1 MSDQEQ
7 LELFRA
13 VLLEATKL
21 FQETRKDIVILQ
33 RQLIALKESLAA
45 SDPQFRDHFQAVL
58 VGVEKSL
65 DAQKLP
71 AEGELEKTLNE
82 LIVMLSSNKKR
93 VN

>member
-7 LELFRA
+7 LELFRV

-21 FQETRKDIVILQ
+21 FRETRKDIVILQ
-33 RQLIALKESLAA
+33 KQVIALKESFARL
-45 SDPQFRDHFQAVL
+45 DPQWRNHFQSVL
-58 VGVEKSL
+58 VEAEKSL
-65 DAQKLP
+65 DAQKPP

-82 LIVMLSSNKKR
+82 LIVMLSSDKKR